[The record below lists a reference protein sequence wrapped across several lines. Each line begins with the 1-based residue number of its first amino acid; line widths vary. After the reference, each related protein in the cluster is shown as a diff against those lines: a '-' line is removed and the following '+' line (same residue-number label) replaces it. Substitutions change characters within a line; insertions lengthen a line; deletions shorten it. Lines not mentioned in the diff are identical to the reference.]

1 MGLGGRHALVTGGG
15 RGIGRAI
22 AHALTAAG
30 ARVTVT
36 GRSEGPLI
44 ETVAAGD
51 AEGYCAV
58 DATEETGVLHG
69 FRQAAA
75 ARGPIDILVAN
86 AGAAESAPFLK
97 ADSAMFRRMIDLNL
111 MGVVHAARAVL
122 PEMLTRGHGRII
134 AVASTA
140 GIKGY
145 AYVSAYTAAKHAVV
159 GFTRSLALET
169 ATTGVTVNALCPGYT
184 ETELVAGS
192 LDKIA
197 AKTGRSREE
206 ALAGMLKDSPLRRL
220 VKPDEVAAACLW
232 LASDAAAAVTGAV
245 IPIAGGEV

>member
-36 GRSEGPLI
+36 GRTEAPLI
-44 ETVAAGD
+44 ETVGSGD
-51 AEGYCAV
+51 AEGYCV
-58 DATEETGVLHG
+58 LDATEETGVLHA
-69 FRQAAA
+69 FRQAAD

-97 ADSAMFRRMIDLNL
+97 ADSAMFRRMLDINL
-111 MGVVHAARAVL
+111 MGVVHASRAAL
-122 PEMLTRGHGRII
+122 PDMLTRGHGRII
-134 AVASTA
+134 AIASTA
-140 GIKGY
+140 GLKGY
-145 AYVSAYTAAKHAVV
+145 GYVSAYVAAKHAVV

-169 ATTGVTVNALCPGYT
+169 ATAGVTVNAICPGYT

-192 LDKIA
+192 LDKITS
-197 AKTGRSREE
+197 KTGRSRDE

-220 VKPDEVAAACLW
+220 VKPSEVAAACVW
-232 LASDAAAAVTGAV
+232 LALDEAAAVTGAV

>member
-15 RGIGRAI
+15 RGIGRAV

-44 ETVAAGD
+44 ETVGSGD
-51 AEGYCAV
+51 AEGYATV
-58 DATEETGVLHG
+58 DATEETDVLHA
-69 FRQAAA
+69 FRQAVA

-122 PEMLTRGHGRII
+122 PDMLTRGM
-134 AVASTA
+134 AASSPSPRRRA
-140 GIKGY
+140 SR
-145 AYVSAYTAAKHAVV
+145 VMPMSRPMWRRSMRWSA
-159 GFTRSLALET
+159 
-169 ATTGVTVNALCPGYT
+169 
-184 ETELVAGS
+184 
-192 LDKIA
+192 
-197 AKTGRSREE
+197 
-206 ALAGMLKDSPLRRL
+206 SPARWRWRRR
-220 VKPDEVAAACLW
+220 PQA
-232 LASDAAAAVTGAV
+232 
-245 IPIAGGEV
+245 